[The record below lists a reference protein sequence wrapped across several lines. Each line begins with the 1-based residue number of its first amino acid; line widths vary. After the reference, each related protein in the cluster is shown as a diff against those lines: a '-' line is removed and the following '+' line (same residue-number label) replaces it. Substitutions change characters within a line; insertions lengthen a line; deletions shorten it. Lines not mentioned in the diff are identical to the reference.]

1 MATEMVDYY
10 LLLSQALAGIP
21 SSMPGAREALYD
33 RARKILAADLEK
45 VPTVIEAEFAAEKRS
60 LEEAIARIE
69 HETHRPSAAA
79 PNQRE
84 SQDAALFIQT
94 PATQDPSKRPTLS
107 ELLRRVDDAMKE
119 PALAAA
125 EQAAARAAPAPEK
138 RMPEKRA
145 PFAPLLKSP
154 TLANGRSAAASTP
167 LAARSWGTSTT
178 REPMLPPPKPRPSL
192 APSRLRPAPPPSPT
206 PAPASGRTGVV
217 GLLKDFQQRSPGME
231 ASALISRTGRMIAS
245 VMAPQMDEARVAG
258 VTATLLNLC
267 GRAARELN
275 RGDVREVIVRADYG
289 YAVVVGAGE
298 DSMLLALANESSQ
311 LGYIFFCMQET
322 IQALEKLA

>member
-1 MATEMVDYY
+1 MVDYY

-60 LEEAIARIE
+60 LEDAIARIE
-69 HETHRPSAAA
+69 LETHRPSAGAS
-79 PNQRE
+79 NQRE

-94 PATQDPSKRPTLS
+94 PAAQDPSKRPTLS

-125 EQAAARAAPAPEK
+125 EQAAARAAPV
-138 RMPEKRA
+138 PEKRA
-145 PFAPLLKSP
+145 PMLKSP
-154 TLANGRSAAASTP
+154 TLAAGRSATASTP
-167 LAARSWGTSTT
+167 LTARSWGTSTT

-192 APSRLRPAPPPSPT
+192 APSRLRPPPPPT
-206 PAPASGRTGVV
+206 PGRTGVV

-231 ASALISRTGRMIAS
+231 ASALISKKGRMIAS